1 MIKKN
6 NRLILLILTLSLY
19 TLSLTTGC
27 THRLAFGGCAYRVK
41 SGECQQPDI
50 SDADIMATSYTA
62 ADKLLRQMTP
72 PLPPETHIL
81 VTSPTDIDNQNDTTS
96 LSRLIGEQLTARFAQ
111 QGYTVIEAKRR
122 GKPDS
127 TQQADIMVT
136 GTYAV
141 GKDKVYITLKMLDN
155 NLLEIIS
162 SYAYNLPIGP
172 NTYSLLNTSYWWR

>member
-1 MIKKN
+1 MIKN

-27 THRLAFGGCAYRVK
+27 TYRMAFGGCGYRVK
-41 SGECQQPDI
+41 TGECQQPDI
-50 SDADIMATSYTA
+50 SDADIMATSYAA
-62 ADKLLRQMTP
+62 ADKLMRQMTP
-72 PLPPETHIL
+72 PLPPESHIL

-96 LSRLIGEQLTARFAQ
+96 LSRLIGEQLTARFVQ
-111 QGYTVIEAKRR
+111 QGYTVVEAKQR

-127 TQQADIMVT
+127 TQFADIIVT

-141 GKDKVYITLKMLDN
+141 GKNKVYITLKMLDGN
-155 NLLEIIS
+155 RLEIIS

-172 NTYSLLNTSYWWR
+172 NTYSLLKTSFWWW